1 MKKYFTII
9 AALFAIAA
17 VSCQKEAALSRNNG
31 AEENQTSESIA
42 PTGDAVVF
50 SANLPEAPDSRS
62 ILGAKD
68 GSVYHPLWTATDSIL
83 VNGVASAEAQLSSGG
98 LSARFEVACGDSSA
112 FIALAP
118 ASQRRNDAYKYSEG
132 SYDYLFPGAGRPQN
146 YTVDGEGNPTYDPRV
161 GLVAAYS
168 NDRNL
173 SFKHLNVYFRITATA
188 GNDNDNIRYVYIRG
202 GDGSMTAGT
211 WTATYTD
218 ADHISIAPKSLTSVI
233 ALDCGDAG
241 VSQGTP
247 MIVAVPAYN
256 FTEGLIV
263 TIKDVNGHFVSFK
276 INSSK
281 TNFAAAPGTVYEFSR
296 EFSPES
302 GTISTAADWEEFAS
316 AVNSNRDFMLYRWVG
331 NGTVKIGADINTDN
345 LTKIAPRKFPYNVD
359 GQNHTITRSAA
370 TGALFRSVRGVV
382 KNLNLAGTVTS
393 VNTTCGSLADTLY
406 NGGRITGCTNDAD
419 ISVNTEDNQT
429 GSRLGGFVGIMTG
442 GTIDNCTNNGSVYS
456 SVDCSSKTIY
466 NLQIGG
472 IVGQVDGSQTDSGD
486 ALLYNCINTGSVT
499 ADPVFKTTGHG
510 YSITYAGAG
519 GIAGWLRGTG
529 HSFILNNCDNSGTVY
544 YSAEQ
549 VTDPTGTKANS
560 ISVGGIVGIAGDQT
574 GGNGYDSSIG
584 TNGLNVTMRYC
595 DNSGTIHNCGINYAT
610 TTTSNKRVYTGGIAG
625 SLVGTSEKFAKLAR
639 CRNTGTLLTYDITGD
654 DASVRP
660 IYCQVAGGLIGYGGY
675 VAIDSCKVNCTI
687 GNGKRQSLA
696 LGGAIGHTMAPF
708 TADRD
713 TVWFTGY
720 FVRVNGSNHINSSSF
735 ATVVKKWSTN
745 NQNPLP
751 AITGSS
757 ISNSRLGAVLYY
769 YDTTAG
775 DLADNSANCTNSTT
789 LGAGIKSAAVRGQ
802 GYNTEELISPD
813 VSFTGN
819 ITINSDPDL

>member
-9 AALFAIAA
+9 AALLAIAA
-17 VSCQKEAALSRNNG
+17 VSCEKEKAIPEKID
-31 AEENQTSESIA
+31 AENNQTVETVT
-42 PTGDAVVF
+42 TGDGVVVL
-50 SANLPEAPDSRS
+50 SASLPDVPDSRS
-62 ILGAKD
+62 VLGAKD
-68 GSVYHPLWTATDSIL
+68 GSVYHPLWTATDSII
-83 VNGVASAEAQLSSGG
+83 VNGVASAEAQLSNGG
-98 LSARFEVACGDSSA
+98 RNAKFAVNGVSAPYIV
-112 FIALAP
+112 LAP
-118 ASQRRNDAYKYSEG
+118 ASQIRNSAYSDRHDEKKY
-132 SYDYLFPGAGRPQN
+132 DFLFPGAGRPQN
-146 YTVDGEGNPTYDPRV
+146 YTVDGEGNPTFDPRV
-161 GLVAAYS
+161 GLLAAYS
-168 NDRNL
+168 EDENL
-173 SFKHLNVYFRITATA
+173 SFKHLNVYFRITTTA
-188 GNDNDNIRYVYIRG
+188 GTDSDNIRFVYIRG
-202 GDGSMTAGT
+202 GDGSKTAGT

-218 ADHISIAPKSLTSVI
+218 ADHISVEPESLSSYIT
-233 ALDCGDAG
+233 LDCGEGG
-241 VSQGTP
+241 VPQGTP
-247 MIVAVPAYN
+247 VIVALPAYN
-256 FTEGLIV
+256 YSTGLIV
-263 TIKDVNGHFVSFK
+263 TIKDINGHFISFK
-276 INSSK
+276 IKESATDFS
-281 TNFAAAPGTVYEFSR
+281 ASAGTVYEFER
-296 EFSPES
+296 EFSPVS
-302 GTISTAADWEEFAS
+302 GTISSEEDWNAFAE
-316 AVNSNRDFMLYRWVG
+316 AINSKYDYDLYRWVG
-331 NGTVKIGADINTDN
+331 NGTVKLGADITAASLDKV
-345 LTKIAPRKFPYNVD
+345 TGKFPYTFD
-359 GQNHTITRSAA
+359 GQNHTITRTAA
-370 TGALFRSVRGVV
+370 SGALFRNVRGVV

-406 NGGRITGCTNDAD
+406 NGGRISGCTNGAD
-419 ISVNTEDNQT
+419 VSVNTEDNQT

-486 ALLYNCINTGSVT
+486 AVLYNCINTGSVT

-574 GGNGYDSSIG
+574 GGNGYDSSVG
-584 TNGLNVTMRYC
+584 TNGLDVTMRYC

-610 TTTSNKRVYTGGIAG
+610 STTSNKRVYTGGITG
-625 SLVGTSEKFAKLAR
+625 SLVGTSAKYAKLAR
-639 CRNTGTLLTYDITGD
+639 CRNTGIILTYDVTGD
-654 DASVRP
+654 DASTRP
-660 IYCQVAGGLIGYGGY
+660 VYCQVAGGLIGYGGY

-735 ATVVKKWSTN
+735 ATVVKKWTSSN

-769 YDTTAG
+769 YETTAG

-789 LGAGIKSAAVRGQ
+789 LGAGNTSAVRGQ
-802 GYNTEELISPD
+802 GYNTSELISPD

-819 ITINSDPDL
+819 ITINSNPDL